1 MAEITNL
8 SDVRQQKKKKSTRK
22 GVLLIAV
29 ILALTL
35 VLSLLFNSSREY
47 GVESFMD
54 LFQPGNGFP
63 VEAPGGK
70 SKGMYDLN
78 GLLCIVNDTDLTMYN
93 SNGGEAFR
101 AKHQMAD
108 PQLKIKENML
118 LMFDQGAK
126 SYALYQKNVPMVDS
140 DTDYMIYTGAVSAK
154 GNFALAT
161 RSEDYLSQVTVYD
174 ENNAPKYTW
183 NYSNKIV
190 SALAMSPNGSKLAVC
205 GLFTEDGT
213 IKSQLLLYNN
223 GELVDTRDFDDAL
236 ICSLVFV
243 SENQIRGVTD
253 QGAFLI
259 SEKGRLL
266 GEYDYKSQPLAAFSN
281 TEDGTVL
288 LLGDYR
294 QDGGYEVISLNN
306 EMNRKSSGSIKGNIH
321 VLKADENNAYIL
333 AGSKYYQID
342 LATGQQLTAE
352 DSEYLYDLQPIG
364 KGVFAITNE
373 EIVRMEQVKSED
385 RGDSSVVPEQSKPED
400 ELEDW
405 EIEGEAPSEEP
416 SENEQELPSEEV
428 PVTPEEPQEIIPS
441 AGTAPQDPGL

>member
-8 SDVRQQKKKKSTRK
+8 SEVRQKKKKKSTRK
-22 GVLLIAV
+22 GIFLMVLVLV
-29 ILALTL
+29 LTL
-35 VLSLLFNSSREY
+35 VLSLLFSSSREY

-54 LFQPGNGFP
+54 LFQAGEGFP

-101 AKHQMAD
+101 TKHQMAD

-140 DTDYMIYTGAVSAK
+140 DSDYMIYTGAVSAK

-190 SALAMSPNGSKLAVC
+190 SSVAMSPNGSKLAVC
-205 GLFTEDGT
+205 GLFTEEGT

-223 GELVDTRDFDDAL
+223 GELVDSREFDDAL

-243 SENQIRGVTD
+243 NESQIRGVTD

-259 SEKGRLL
+259 SDKGRLL
-266 GEYDYKSQPLAAFSN
+266 GEYDYKAQPLAAFSN

-294 QDGGYEVISLNN
+294 QDGGYDVVSLNN
-306 EMNRKSSGSIKGNIH
+306 EMNRRSSSSIKGNIH
-321 VLKADENNAYIL
+321 VMKADAHNAYIL

-342 LATGQQLTAE
+342 LLSGEQLVAE
-352 DSEYLYDLQPIG
+352 ESEYLYDLQPIG

-373 EIVRMEQVKSED
+373 EIIRMEQVKSEE
-385 RGDSSVVPEQSKPED
+385 RGENSVIPEQSKAD
-400 ELEDW
+400 EEVDDW
-405 EIEGEAPSEEP
+405 DAGEETPSEEP
-416 SENEQELPSEEV
+416 SETPPAETPEEV
-428 PVTPEEPQEIIPS
+428 PEVPEKPQEIIPS
-441 AGTAPQDPGL
+441 SGTNPQDPGL